1 MLRQAVYSL
10 LLLGLAQGLPA
21 AAQSAENFSVEGSSA
36 SDPTVQLVDLT
47 GVDPDDYDEE
57 SLTPALIEKLH
68 EQAQILSNRLV
79 DKNIRVLN
87 DKNLMMQANQ
97 DISVKVQTDIPLL
110 RDLIHDCG
118 RSQSAEV
125 SI

>member
-1 MLRQAVYSL
+1 MVSSHLLSEMDQMVTDVGIIDKGKMIYQGSL
-10 LLLGLAQGLPA
+10 
-21 AAQSAENFSVEGSSA
+21 
-36 SDPTVQLVDLT
+36 
-47 GVDPDDYDEE
+47 
-57 SLTPALIEKLH
+57 EKLH